1 MQKDSLRVI
10 ARKEIETRFQHNLLE
25 VRPASK
31 EAVFERLDNGQ
42 EVILKYDLLHVSPP
56 QSAPDFVKQSPLASA
71 AGWVDVDKYTLQH
84 TRFPNIFALGDAS
97 SLPTSKTGA
106 AVRAQ
111 AKILVANLAALTN
124 GDALSARYDGY
135 TSCPLVTGY
144 GKLILAEFD
153 YDGNPKESFPFDQG
167 KERYSMYLLKRYVLP
182 QLYWQGMLKGRA

>member
-1 MQKDSLRVI
+1 M
-10 ARKEIETRFQHNLLE
+10 
-25 VRPASK
+25 
-31 EAVFERLDNGQ
+31 
-42 EVILKYDLLHVSPP
+42 
-56 QSAPDFVKQSPLASA
+56 
-71 AGWVDVDKYTLQH
+71 
-84 TRFPNIFALGDAS
+84 
-97 SLPTSKTGA
+97 
-106 AVRAQ
+106 RAQ